1 MEAMLR
7 ELLFPHVRAL
17 VRYRW
22 QALAGAWLVAMIG
35 WPVVMVM
42 PDKFEASTRVYVDTD
57 SILLP
62 LLEGLTVQPDVNQR
76 LLIMTKTLLSRPN
89 LEKVVD
95 EVDFGVE
102 FSAAGTKEELVER
115 LAKEIRLISPSARQR
130 GQNNL
135 YTLNYTHNDPATAKQ
150 VIQVL
155 LNILVETTLGNSRQD
170 SDSAQNF
177 LEQQI
182 KEYDARLVIAE
193 GRLMAFKRKNF
204 NILPSQE
211 GGFFQDLRQAE
222 QNLDA
227 ANLEMREAEFSRK
240 ELENRLLEFIDSFEG
255 GDIKVE
261 GRYDVRLQAMQALLD
276 EKKLRFTDIH
286 PDIVELERVIDE
298 LEQLKLQES
307 QDNNDASSG
316 SRKPEDSRLHQE
328 LTLALAQANARIA
341 SLRVRMNE
349 YQKRTKTLKERIS
362 TLPEVEAELVSLS
375 RDYDITKMKYE
386 QLVER
391 LESARLSESAEETGD
406 NVKFRVIDPPWVPT
420 APSGP
425 NRFLLLTMALAA
437 ALGAGLG
444 LAILLGLLRPV
455 ISDMYG
461 LAKITDLSIYGAV
474 TRIDSGTV
482 SIAAIVKTHL
492 LFFILLVML
501 LASYGA
507 FLWLSMMEQGLFDLI
522 AMVRELL

>member
-1 MEAMLR
+1 
-7 ELLFPHVRAL
+7 
-17 VRYRW
+17 
-22 QALAGAWLVAMIG
+22 
-35 WPVVMVM
+35 VM

-62 LLEGLTVQPDVNQR
+62 LLEGLTVQPDVEQR

-95 EVDFGVE
+95 EVNFGGE
-102 FSAAGTKEELVER
+102 FSAAGAKEKLVER
-115 LAKEIRLISPSARQR
+115 LANEIRLISPSARSR

-135 YTLNYTHNDPATAKQ
+135 YTLHYTHNDPATAKQ

-155 LNILVETTLGNSRQD
+155 LNILVETALGSSRQD
-170 SDSAQNF
+170 SDSAQQF
-177 LEQQI
+177 LAQQI
-182 KEYDARLVIAE
+182 KQYDTRLVLAE
-193 GRLMAFKRKNF
+193 DRLMTFKRKNF

-240 ELENRLLEFIDSFEG
+240 ELENRLLEFVASFEG
-255 GDIKVE
+255 GEIKVD
-261 GRYDVRLQAMQALLD
+261 GRYDERLRTMQAQLD
-276 EKKLRFTDIH
+276 EKKLRFTDLH
-286 PDIVELERVIDE
+286 PDIIELERVINE
-298 LEQLKLQES
+298 LEQLKLQELRGKNGSSS
-307 QDNNDASSG
+307 QSS
-316 SRKPEDSRLHQE
+316 KPEDSRLHQE

-349 YQKRTKTLKERIS
+349 YQKRARVLKERIS
-362 TLPEVEAELVSLS
+362 TLPEVEAELASLS

-391 LESARLSESAEETGD
+391 LESARLSESADESGD
-406 NVKFRVIDPPWVPT
+406 NVKFRVIDPPWVPAT
-420 APSGP
+420 PSGP
-425 NRFLLLTMALAA
+425 QRLLLLTMVLAA
-437 ALGAGLG
+437 AIGIGMG
-444 LAILLGLLRPV
+444 LAILIGFLRPV
-455 ISDMYG
+455 VSDMYG

-474 TRIDSGTV
+474 TRIDSGMA

-492 LFFILLVML
+492 LFLILIVML
-501 LASYGA
+501 LASYGT
-507 FLWLSMMEQGLFDLI
+507 FLWLSMMEQSLSDLFV
-522 AMVRELL
+522 MVRKLL

>member
-22 QALAGAWLVAMIG
+22 QALAVAWLVAMIG

-62 LLEGLTVQPDVNQR
+62 LLEGLTVQPDVEQR

-102 FSAAGTKEELVER
+102 FSTAGAKEELVER
-115 LAKEIRLISPSARQR
+115 LAQEIRLISPSARS

-135 YTLNYTHNDPATAKQ
+135 YTLHYTHNDPVTAKQ

-155 LNILVETTLGNSRQD
+155 LNILVETALGSSRQD
-170 SDSAQNF
+170 SDSAQLF
-177 LEQQI
+177 LAQQI
-182 KEYDARLVIAE
+182 KQYDARLVLAE
-193 GRLMAFKRKNF
+193 DRLMAFKRKNF

-211 GGFFQDLRQAE
+211 GGFFQDLRKAE
-222 QNLDA
+222 QDLEA

-240 ELENRLLEFIDSFEG
+240 ELENRLLEFVASFEG
-255 GDIKVE
+255 GEIKVD
-261 GRYDVRLQAMQALLD
+261 GRYDERLRTMQAQLD
-276 EKKLRFTDIH
+276 EKKLRFTDLH
-286 PDIVELERVIDE
+286 PDIIELERVINE
-298 LEQLKLQES
+298 LEQLKLQELRG
-307 QDNNDASSG
+307 NNDSSSQAS
-316 SRKPEDSRLHQE
+316 KPEDSRLHQE

-349 YQKRTKTLKERIS
+349 YQKRATVLKDRIS
-362 TLPEVEAELVSLS
+362 TLPEVEAELASLS

-391 LESARLSESAEETGD
+391 LESARLSESAEESGD
-406 NVKFRVIDPPWVPT
+406 NVKFRVVDPPWVPAT
-420 APSGP
+420 PSGP
-425 NRFLLLTMALAA
+425 NRLILLTMVLAA
-437 ALGAGLG
+437 AIGVGVG
-444 LAILLGLLRPV
+444 LAILIGFLRPV
-455 ISDMYG
+455 VSDMYG

-474 TRIDSGTV
+474 TRIDSGMAG
-482 SIAAIVKTHL
+482 IAAIVKTHL
-492 LFFILLVML
+492 LFLILLVML

-507 FLWLSMMEQGLFDLI
+507 FLWLSMMEYSLPDLFV
-522 AMVRELL
+522 MVKELL